1 MALILVVD
9 DEAGIREMLRAVL
22 EEDGHRVQV
31 AEHAES
37 ALARVLDEGADLLI
51 TDISMPGMS
60 GVELLEAIKRQG
72 REIPA
77 IVITAFGSKESAIEA
92 MRQGAV
98 NYLEKPFDV
107 EEMRMHVRR
116 ALGQQR
122 LTDENRRLRATL
134 QVEADIIGRS
144 SAIRDVKSLVE
155 RIAPTD
161 STVLIT
167 GESGTGK
174 EVVARAIHAAS
185 NRGDQP
191 FVSVNC
197 GAIPDH
203 LLESELFGAIRGA
216 YTGADKD
223 RRGLVQAADGGTLF
237 LDEIGDMPH
246 EMQVKLLRVLQE
258 RCIRRVGGTEEVPVD
273 VRILTATHQDLET
286 LVRDKVFR
294 EDLYYRI
301 NVIRVA
307 VPALRERRDDIPEF
321 VYRFAEKHAESMG
334 RRVTGFEPG
343 FIDALC
349 SHSWPGNVRELENVV
364 ERAVALSTG
373 ERLEKSSLDPMLFCG
388 DRRERSGSQQATLD
402 DIGDIEEH
410 LESER
415 KRFMEE
421 ALLACG
427 SVQTKAAERLGMT
440 TRSFRYF
447 ARKYGLLR
455 SAGQAEEEVHA
466 TSHED

>member
-1 MALILVVD
+1 VALILVVD